1 MDAAM
6 RSRLRKLEISAMR
19 LVNTRFLGEW
29 SSNVRGQGLDFLDLR
44 EYVPGDDVRHL
55 DWKATARSGRAQLR
69 RFTEDRQQTIWI
81 AIDLSA
87 SMAGAKDSLARELVA
102 VLGWA
107 AIKQGD
113 LFGVVGFTDRIE
125 IFRQPARGEAQLWA
139 SLEDIL
145 SHTAHSPKT
154 SLSPVWDFCS
164 HHLNHRSTI
173 IVISDFR
180 ADLDNKALGTLAARH
195 EILAFRVSDPRDSGK
210 IDGRLAPV
218 TDSETGERSW
228 IDFSLKGL
236 EEKLSAEM
244 EQSGL
249 AIKQEFRRHGAW
261 FADFVTDRD
270 FLAPLMEF
278 FHRRREVIGA

>member
-107 AIKQGD
+107 AIKQAD

-145 SHTAHSPKT
+145 SHAAHSPKT
-154 SLSPVWDFCS
+154 NLSPVWDFCS
-164 HHLNHRSTI
+164 RHLNHRSTI

-180 ADLDNKALGTLAARH
+180 ADLDSKALGTLAARH

-228 IDFSLKGL
+228 IDFSSKGI
-236 EEKLSAEM
+236 EERLSAEM
-244 EQSGL
+244 AQSGL
-249 AIKQEFRRHGAW
+249 EIKQEFRRHGAW

>member
-87 SMAGAKDSLARELVA
+87 SMAGAKDTLARELVA

-125 IFRQPARGEAQLWA
+125 IFRQSARGEAQLWA

-145 SHTAHSPKT
+145 SHTARSPKT
-154 SLSPVWDFCS
+154 SFAPVWDFCS
-164 HHLNHRSTI
+164 RYLNHRSTI

-180 ADLDNKALGTLAARH
+180 AEIDSKALGALAARH

-210 IDGRLAPV
+210 IDGRLASV
-218 TDSETGERSW
+218 TDSETGERRW
-228 IDFSLKGL
+228 IDFSSKGL
-236 EEKLSAEM
+236 EERLSAEM
-244 EQSGL
+244 AQSGL

-261 FADFVTDRD
+261 FADFITDRD

>member
-87 SMAGAKDSLARELVA
+87 SMEGSKDELARELVA

-107 AIKQGD
+107 AIKQAD

-145 SHTAHSPKT
+145 SHTARSPKT
-154 SLSPVWDFCS
+154 NLSPVWDFCS
-164 HHLNHRSTI
+164 RHLNHRSTI

-180 ADLDNKALGTLAARH
+180 ADLDSKALGTLAVRH

-228 IDFSLKGL
+228 IDFSSKGI
-236 EEKLSAEM
+236 EERLSAEM
-244 EQSGL
+244 AQSGL

-261 FADFVTDRD
+261 FADFTTDKD